1 MDYHSEKF
9 SDYSLLI
16 YKGKKLIS
24 LLPANLKNDQLFS
37 HSGLSYGGFI
47 FDDQSKYKDAVEVF
61 KLTLETLFKNNIS
74 KLNYKCIPSI
84 YHQLPTDDSK
94 HILFKLNAKLIKTE
108 LLSVVKKNKASLSK
122 DRNSG
127 LSRGIKNNLSIKEVN
142 DFDDFWNLLL
152 IPNLKLKH
160 NVTPVHSIEE
170 ISLLKNK
177 FNNNIRQFNVYHEN
191 DLIAGA
197 TIFETITT
205 AHVQYISSNNTK
217 NELGSLDFLFSHLIG
232 DVFKSKEFFDFGNS
246 NEKNGQSINKGLI
259 YWKEGFGAKSITQD
273 FYKIETLNFN
283 NLDNLFI

>member
-47 FDDQSKYKDAVEVF
+47 FDDQSKYKDVVEVF
-61 KLTLETLFKNNIS
+61 KLTLETLYNNNIS
-74 KLNYKCIPSI
+74 KLIYKCIPII
-84 YHQLPTDDSK
+84 YHQLPTDESK

-122 DRNSG
+122 DRNCG

-170 ISLLKNK
+170 ISILKNK

-197 TIFETITT
+197 TIFETKTT

-217 NELGSLDFLFSHLIG
+217 NELGSLDLLFNYLIKNTFS
-232 DVFKSKEFFDFGNS
+232 DKLFFDFGNS
-246 NEKNGQSINKGLI
+246 NEENGQKLNKGLL

-283 NLDNLFI
+283 NLDNLFV

>member
-24 LLPANLKNDQLFS
+24 LLPANFKNDQLFS

-47 FDDQSKYKDAVEVF
+47 FDDQSKYKDVVEVF
-61 KLTLETLFKNNIS
+61 KLTLETLYNNNIS
-74 KLNYKCIPSI
+74 KLIYKCIPII
-84 YHQLPTDDSK
+84 YHQLPTDESK
-94 HILFKLNAKLIKTE
+94 HILFMLNAKLIKTE
-108 LLSVVKKNKASLSK
+108 LLSVVKKNRVSLSK

-127 LSRGIKNNLSIKEVN
+127 LSRGMKNNLIIKEVN

-160 NVTPVHSIEE
+160 NVAPVHSIKE

-177 FNNNIRQFNVYHEN
+177 FNNNIRQFNVYYEN
-191 DLIAGA
+191 DLVAGA
-197 TIFETITT
+197 TIFETKTT

-217 NELGSLDFLFSHLIG
+217 NELGSLDFLFNYLIKNTFS
-232 DVFKSKEFFDFGNS
+232 DKLFFDFGNS
-246 NEKNGQSINKGLI
+246 NEENGQKLNKGLL

-283 NLDNLFI
+283 NLDNLFV